1 MRARRAITA
10 LTIPVVALLGLTACQ
25 SDDAAAPASS
35 ASEGATATATED
47 SGSQPAVLSAE
58 DFVAR
63 TTAAITAAG
72 SVHMDVTTTDA
83 TQSIQVAADLVFGSD
98 AQQLRMTMDVEGVA
112 AEIRIVDGI
121 QYVSLGEMTG
131 GKFVAVDPASGTDP
145 FGGAFDALIGEMD
158 PTGGIADLDGA
169 ISTIAPEGDPVEL
182 DGVQTQPY
190 RLELDTAALQAAMAA
205 DGTADETLP
214 TEMSVLYWVGVEDD
228 LIRKMT
234 IDQDG
239 SVVEMLYSGWGSD
252 LTVVAPTAEE
262 ITAL

>member
-47 SGSQPAVLSAE
+47 SGSQSAVLSAE

-72 SVHMDVTTTDA
+72 SVQMAVTTSDA
-83 TQSIQVAADLVFGSD
+83 SQSMQIAADLVFGAD
-98 AQQLRMTMDVEGVA
+98 AQQLRMTMDIEGVA
-112 AEIRIVDGI
+112 AELRIVDGI
-121 QYVSLGEMTG
+121 QYVSLGDMTG

-145 FGGAFDALIGEMD
+145 FGGAFDSLIGEMD
-158 PTGGIADLDGA
+158 PTGGIADLEGA
-169 ISTIAPEGDPVEL
+169 ISSVAPEGDPVEL
-182 DGVQTQPY
+182 DGVQAQPY
-190 RLELDTAALQAAMAA
+190 RLELDTAALQTAMAA
-205 DGTADETLP
+205 DGATETLP
-214 TEMSVLYWVGVEDD
+214 AEMSVLYWVGVDDD
-228 LIRKMT
+228 LIRKMS

-239 SVVEMLYSGWGSD
+239 SVVEILYSGWGSD

-262 ITAL
+262 ITTL

>member
-10 LTIPVVALLGLTACQ
+10 LTIPVVALLGLSACQ

-35 ASEGATATATED
+35 ASEGATAAATED
-47 SGSQPAVLSAE
+47 SGSAVLSAE

-72 SVHMDVTTTDA
+72 SVQMAVTTTDA
-83 TQSIQVAADLVFGSD
+83 TQSMQVNADLVFGGD
-98 AQQLRMTMDVEGVA
+98 AQKLRMTMDVEGVA
-112 AEIRIVDGI
+112 TEIRIVDGI

-158 PTGGIADLDGA
+158 PTGGIADLEGA
-169 ISTIAPEGDPVEL
+169 IRSIAPEGDPVEL
-182 DGVQTQPY
+182 DGVQAQPY

-205 DGTADETLP
+205 DGSTAETMP
-214 TEMSVLYWVGVEDD
+214 AEMSVVYWIGVDDD
-228 LIRKMT
+228 LIRKMS

-262 ITAL
+262 ITTL